1 MSVRAD
7 PLTVDARA
15 SAEHVLGG
23 GPDLGCT
30 YAAVRT
36 AAWLGAAWELPAPVA
51 TVDYVLGLHRPD
63 GGYAAS
69 PGMRSELWATYMCTS
84 VLRDL
89 GVTVPHPASTLTW
102 LSGLRDDGGF
112 GMCAGRSADPWATCY
127 GCRVATETCGITVP
141 RDSLAHWLQ
150 QLQTPSGGLAWSPEA
165 AAGDRPDISAT
176 YCGVGAWL
184 AAAADDPHLPWRAR
198 SLVGWLQGEQREDG
212 GFAPAGDSER
222 ACLTAT
228 YQALATLDA
237 LGARPQDQVACARWV
252 LARRGRQGSFVRW
265 EGYLRW
271 PVPPLALV

>member
-15 SAEHVLGG
+15 SAEHVIGG

-30 YAAVRT
+30 YA
-36 AAWLGAAWELPAPVA
+36 
-51 TVDYVLGLHRPD
+51 
-63 GGYAAS
+63 
-69 PGMRSELWATYMCTS
+69 
-84 VLRDL
+84 
-89 GVTVPHPASTLTW
+89 
-102 LSGLRDDGGF
+102 
-112 GMCAGRSADPWATCY
+112 
-127 GCRVATETCGITVP
+127 
-141 RDSLAHWLQ
+141 
-150 QLQTPSGGLAWSPEA
+150 
-165 AAGDRPDISAT
+165 
-176 YCGVGAWL
+176 